1 MEERTNY
8 YQELS
13 EFFVGK
19 TIRIEDPCGERIHT
33 ITSISPGRLG
43 IIFKAE
49 NWQAVIETNVAEK
62 LMDSGYCNK
71 MGLKYQ
77 ILGMGRL
84 ERKAF
89 KLRQA
94 KRLEEVA

>member
-1 MEERTNY
+1 MEKETN

-19 TIRIEDPCGERIHT
+19 TIRIEDPCGERTHT

-43 IIFKAE
+43 VIFKAE
-49 NWQAVIETNVAEK
+49 NWQAVIEATVAEK
-62 LMDSGYCNK
+62 LMDSGFYNK
-71 MGLKYQ
+71 MGLQYQ
-77 ILGMGRL
+77 ILGMGRS

-89 KLRQA
+89 KPQMS
-94 KRLEEVA
+94 KRVVEVA

>member
-1 MEERTNY
+1 MEAKTNY

-19 TIRIEDPCGERIHT
+19 TIRIEDPCGERTHT

-49 NWQAVIETNVAEK
+49 NWQAVIEATVAEK
-62 LMDSGYCNK
+62 LMDVGYYNK

-77 ILGMGRL
+77 ILDVVKSKC
-84 ERKAF
+84 KAF

-94 KRLEEVA
+94 KRVEEVA

>member
-1 MEERTNY
+1 MEEKTNY

-19 TIRIEDPCGERIHT
+19 TIRIVDPCGERSHT

-49 NWQAVIETNVAEK
+49 GWQAVIEATMAEK
-62 LMDSGYCNK
+62 LRDVGHYNK
-71 MGLKYQ
+71 MGLKYR
-77 ILGMGRL
+77 ILGVDRS
-84 ERKAF
+84 ERKGL
-89 KLRQA
+89 KTD
-94 KRLEEVA
+94 KRVEEVA